1 MESDSVG
8 ALHHVELWVPDL
20 ARATAEWGWILENL
34 GYEAYQSWSHGTSW
48 RLGRT
53 YIVVEESPDLS
64 SREHHRTAP
73 GLNHLAFHAGS
84 AEQVDE
90 LAGAAPLHGWIPLFP
105 EKYPFAGGLGNHAAY
120 LANSD
125 GFEIELV
132 AAS

>member
-1 MESDSVG
+1 MDSDAVG

-20 ARATAEWGWILENL
+20 ARATAEWGWILGSL
-34 GYEAYQSWSHGTSW
+34 GYEAYQNWSHGISW

-64 SREHHRTAP
+64 GREHHRTAP

-84 AEQVDE
+84 AQRVDA
-90 LAGAAPLHGWIPLFP
+90 LAYAAPLHGWIPLFP
-105 EKYPFAGGLGNHAAY
+105 EKYPFAGGPGNHAAY
-120 LANSD
+120 LVNSD

-132 AAS
+132 AAN